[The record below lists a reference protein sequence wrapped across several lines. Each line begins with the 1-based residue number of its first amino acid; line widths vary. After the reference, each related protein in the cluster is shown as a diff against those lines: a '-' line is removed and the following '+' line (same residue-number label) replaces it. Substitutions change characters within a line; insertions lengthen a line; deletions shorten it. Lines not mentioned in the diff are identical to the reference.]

1 MIQSKD
7 LMKTVRWLMSLSPA
21 ACVREVVVECRSDIE
36 EVEQTIRAERA
47 AAYRVPDLPAHH

>member
-1 MIQSKD
+1 MARRGGSPLASEDMIQSED

-36 EVEQTIRAERA
+36 
-47 AAYRVPDLPAHH
+47 